1 MPRSNNYFRNIGI
14 SENRRKRIT
23 IYTPK
28 DPKNGNE
35 EWMRF
40 CQKKGGG
47 GSDVHFISYTNTFQL
62 FIKKNNYMKQYVDS
76 IPFI

>member
-1 MPRSNNYFRNIGI
+1 MG
-14 SENRRKRIT
+14 T
-23 IYTPK
+23 
-28 DPKNGNE
+28 KNGCD
-35 EWMRF
+35 F
-40 CQKKGGG
+40 AKKKGGG